1 MVISTSS
8 YALIRNL
15 LIFISVAGVLNE
27 VWAYWFTPKWFS
39 PLIWR
44 RFSRQNLTFGIS
56 PFNPGVKKVLMEWSA
71 QAGSFILKRAMV
83 EARALRV
90 DV

>member
-1 MVISTSS
+1 MIVHFSGGSLERGL
-8 YALIRNL
+8 A
-15 LIFISVAGVLNE
+15 
-27 VWAYWFTPKWFS
+27 WWFTPKWFS

-44 RFSRQNLTFGIS
+44 PFSRQNPTFGIP
-56 PFNPGVKKVLMEWSA
+56 PFIAGVKKVLMEWGA

-90 DV
+90 DMSEV